1 MDGLRFGRL
10 IVLWEET
17 IRQGGR
23 VMWRCQCDCG
33 QSSVVDGSALRNGN
47 TSSCGCGRREVSA
60 KTAFKHGGVGSTT
73 YGVWESMKKR
83 CLNPRQKSY
92 KDYGGRGIR
101 VCDRWMSFTHF
112 LTDMGERPSGM
123 WIDRINNDKG
133 YEPGNCRWATPAEQQ
148 RNRSN
153 NKMLTL
159 NGVTKTQT
167 EWATDIGVSGATIH
181 KRLKRGWPIVA
192 ALSKGVAQ

>member
-10 IVLWEET
+10 IVLCEET

-60 KTAFKHGGVGSTT
+60 NNAFKHGGVGSPT
-73 YGVWESMKKR
+73 YSVWESMKKR
-83 CLNPRQKSY
+83 CFDPRQKSY

-101 VCDRWMSFTHF
+101 VCDRWMSFIHF
-112 LTDMGERPSGM
+112 LADMGERPSGM

-159 NGVTKTQT
+159 NGVTKTQS
-167 EWATDIGVSGATIH
+167 EWASDIGVSGATIH
-181 KRLKRGWPIVA
+181 KRLKRGWPIA
-192 ALSKGVAQ
+192 DALSKGVAQ